1 MPTYDISDIIWQ
13 ISPNTYLQEWL
24 NPAIFFMTSLLIIL
38 YTNLPHPTALSFMA
52 QFHYSKHQI
61 QLQTL
66 EFTIFG
72 IDCLPVVLVDF
83 DGLYEILDLS

>member
-1 MPTYDISDIIWQ
+1 
-13 ISPNTYLQEWL
+13 
-24 NPAIFFMTSLLIIL
+24 MTSLLIIL

-52 QFHYSKHQI
+52 KIHYSKYQI
-61 QLQTL
+61 QLQTP

-83 DGLYEILDLS
+83 DGLYEIFDLSSERALSVYFDIIISRYAI